1 MNFDHIAF
9 IVFVIIITI
18 FLIFKRK
25 KITVQK
31 LLFPLFY
38 FVLYRTNFGLKWM
51 DRVSSKHRN
60 LVRLF
65 GYVCIGF
72 GFVGLIVISLVIFVS
87 MLKFF
92 IAPKV
97 TETGMALVLPGT
109 TIPGVG
115 YLSFFYF
122 IISILILAIVHEFA
136 HGVVIRAHNIKV
148 KSSGFAF
155 LCLLLPI
162 IPAAFVE
169 PDEKEMAKRKSHVQ
183 YSILSA
189 GPISNVL
196 FAFIFLVL
204 LISVF
209 VPIENS
215 ITEPIGFTFD
225 TKEGYPASV
234 IESGTLIDSFD
245 GEKVT
250 NYNSFFEKMGVCVG
264 VNETVYLGSGNK
276 TYSLVTVA
284 HPDNQDK
291 GFIGVNRIRNKTE
304 PKQGFET
311 IFKIFMWFKG
321 LFIWL
326 WILNISIG
334 LINLLP
340 IYITDGAKML
350 LIALQ
355 DSIKDKKKA
364 LKIWGMINSL
374 FVFLIL
380 VGIVTTYLKQFGL
393 F

>member
-9 IVFVIIITI
+9 FVFIIIITI

-51 DRVSSKHRN
+51 DKVSSKHRN
-60 LVRLF
+60 LIRLF

-72 GFVGLIVISLVIFVS
+72 GFVGLIGISLLILTS

-97 TETGMALVLPGT
+97 TETGMALVLPGMS
-109 TIPGVG
+109 IPGIG

-122 IISILILAIVHEFA
+122 IISILVLAIIHEFA
-136 HGVVIRAHNIKV
+136 HGVVIRAHNLKV

-155 LCLLLPI
+155 LGVLLPI

-169 PDEKEMAKRKSHVQ
+169 PNEKEMAKRKPHVQ

-189 GPISNVL
+189 GPVTNVL
-196 FAFIFLVL
+196 FAFVFLMIL
-204 LISVF
+204 LFIF

-215 ITEPIGFTFD
+215 MTEPAGFTFD
-225 TKEGYPASV
+225 TKEGYPADV
-234 IESGTLIDSFD
+234 IESGTLIDSFNSKD
-245 GEKVT
+245 VT
-250 NYNSFFEKMGVCVG
+250 NYDSFLKTMGFCVG
-264 VNETVYLGSGNK
+264 INETIYLGSGNK

-284 HPDNQDK
+284 HPDDPTK
-291 GFIGVNRIRNKTE
+291 GFIGVTKITNKRN
-304 PKQGFET
+304 PKQGFE
-311 IFKIFMWFKG
+311 KIFNIFNWFKG
-321 LFIWL
+321 LFIWF

-374 FVFLIL
+374 FVFLVI

>member
-9 IVFVIIITI
+9 FVFVIIITI

-51 DRVSSKHRN
+51 DRISSKHRN
-60 LVRLF
+60 LIRLF

-72 GFVGLIVISLVIFVS
+72 GFVGLIGISLLILTS

-97 TETGMALVLPGT
+97 TETGMALVLPGMS
-109 TIPGVG
+109 IPGIG

-122 IISILILAIVHEFA
+122 VISILILAIIHEFA
-136 HGVVIRAHNIKV
+136 HGIVIRAHNLKL

-155 LCLLLPI
+155 LGVLLPI

-169 PDEKEMAKRKSHVQ
+169 PNEKEMAKRKPYVQ

-189 GPISNVL
+189 GPVANVL
-196 FAFIFLVL
+196 FAFVFLMILLFIFA
-204 LISVF
+204 
-209 VPIENS
+209 PIENS
-215 ITEPIGFTFD
+215 ITEPVGFTFD
-225 TKEGYPASV
+225 TKEGYPADV
-234 IESGTLIDSFD
+234 IESGTLIDSFNSK
-245 GEKVT
+245 EVT
-250 NYNSFFEKMGVCVG
+250 NYDSFLKTMGFCVG
-264 VNETVYLGSGNK
+264 VNETIYLGSGNK
-276 TYSLVTVA
+276 SYVITTVN
-284 HPDNQDK
+284 HPDNPDG
-291 GFIGVNRIRNKTE
+291 GFIGVTNIKNKRL
-304 PKQGFET
+304 PKEGFE
-311 IFKIFMWFKG
+311 KIFNIFNWFKG
-321 LFIWL
+321 LFIWF

-340 IYITDGAKML
+340 VYITDGAKML

-374 FVFLIL
+374 FVFLVI

>member
-1 MNFDHIAF
+1 MNFDYIAF
-9 IVFVIIITI
+9 IVFVLLITI
-18 FLIFKRK
+18 FLISKRK
-25 KITVQK
+25 QITIQK

-60 LVRLF
+60 LVKLF
-65 GYVCIGF
+65 GYACIGF
-72 GFVGLIVISLVIFVS
+72 GFVGLVAISLVILVS
-87 MLKFF
+87 MFKFF
-92 IAPKV
+92 LAPKV
-97 TETGMALVLPGT
+97 TETGMVLVLPGT

-136 HGVVIRAHNIKV
+136 HGVVIRAHNLKV

-155 LCLLLPI
+155 LGILLPI

-169 PDEKEMAKRKSHVQ
+169 PNEKEMAKRKSHVQ

-196 FAFIFLVL
+196 FAFIFLAL
-204 LISVF
+204 LIFVF
-209 VPIENS
+209 VPIENR
-215 ITEPIGFTFD
+215 ITEPVGFTFD
-225 TKEGYPASV
+225 TKEGYPASI
-234 IESGTLIDSFD
+234 IESGTLIDSFG
-245 GEKVT
+245 GEEVT
-250 NYNSFFEKMGVCVG
+250 NYNSFFEKMGFCVG

-276 TYSLVTVA
+276 TYSLVTVT
-284 HPDNQDK
+284 HPDNPDK

-304 PKQGFET
+304 PKEGFET
-311 IFKIFMWFKG
+311 IFKIFAWFKG

-326 WILNISIG
+326 WMLNISIG

-355 DSIKDKKKA
+355 DSIKDKKRA
-364 LKIWGMINSL
+364 LKIWGTINSL